1 MTVKELRELLEQF
14 PDDAKVWIMDYSGY
28 YVTEN
33 TAEEIEYKDGIVFLV
48 HKQRSLRN
56 HGRA

>member
-14 PDDAKVWIMDYSGY
+14 PDDAEVWIMDYSGY

-33 TAEEIEYKDGIVFLV
+33 TAGEIEYKDGIVFFG
-48 HKQRSLRN
+48 S
-56 HGRA
+56 